1 MLLYHR
7 HFFFCVKLRLTA
19 LLRGP
24 EGTLLFRPVRVQEDL
39 EVCVLLCQLV
49 EQAHVV
55 VQAHQHRVQA
65 GRPFV
70 WVRSFQPL
78 TALKPAPQ
86 LLQPICTQLGH
97 PALIHLEHQIHRT
110 AVHHIWELRV
120 RCVGC
125 VLLRLGAKDVP
136 ETLQPLL
143 IDGDAGDGALLIV
156 GVRVQPLLERPVG
169 VGVDPVV
176 FHLFQGGSGFDLFF
190 QGQELMI
197 ARFQC

>member
-1 MLLYHR
+1 MELLEQCQKWNENSE
-7 HFFFCVKLRLTA
+7 FLKIINI
-19 LLRGP
+19 
-24 EGTLLFRPVRVQEDL
+24 L
-39 EVCVLLCQLV
+39 EAV
-49 EQAHVV
+49 
-55 VQAHQHRVQA
+55 
-65 GRPFV
+65 PFV

-143 IDGDAGDGALLIV
+143 IDGDAGDGALLKAMAFSKSPRSH
-156 GVRVQPLLERPVG
+156 GCARLL
-169 VGVDPVV
+169 
-176 FHLFQGGSGFDLFF
+176 
-190 QGQELMI
+190 
-197 ARFQC
+197 